1 MRHTLLALFA
11 LLLHAHAV
19 TELPKLLQSNIPV
32 KDLDS
37 AAEADVVYRLIV
49 PTGATALEIT
59 TSGGKGDA
67 DIFARFG
74 VHPTVDDFDGK
85 SDSFGN
91 DEKITLS
98 APTGGVWYVLLH
110 TSSSFAG
117 VRLNT
122 KITIPRHIAA
132 VPQFSPGPG
141 TFTGKVKVTLRSPIP
156 TAILRYTTDGSDP
169 TSTSPRYRVPL
180 VIAATTTVKARA
192 FLSGNTSPVA
202 GSSYTLE
209 PTGTVSALQSG
220 IAAIHRCG
228 NVGSMALFKITIP
241 SGPARRLHI
250 ETASGT
256 GDTTLYI
263 RRDAPPTAKTYD
275 KRINGKRNLAVFEQ
289 KESAAGEWF
298 IGVRG
303 LGNFSG
309 LTLLASEVIPVP
321 DLVAWQDTLQ
331 PYITTE
337 TFAPDDCTVIEGHGL
352 AGERRLL
359 RFSTESRN
367 IGGADLVIGDPTNNP
382 NFEYHPCHAHYH
394 FLGFARYR
402 LLDAQGGVAALGRKI
417 SFCLEDILQWDSKAA
432 PDSKFSCEFQGIQ
445 AGWSDIYDSGLEG
458 QWVDITG
465 VAAGDYTL
473 EVTMNPD
480 HILLESDY
488 TNNVTTIPV
497 TIPAP

>member
-1 MRHTLLALFA
+1 MRPTLLALFA
-11 LLLHAHAV
+11 LLLQARAV
-19 TELPKLLQSNIPV
+19 TELPKLLQTSVPL

-37 AAEADVVYRLIV
+37 AAETDVIYRLIV
-49 PTGATALEIT
+49 PAGATALEIT
-59 TSGGKGDA
+59 TSGGKGDC

-74 VHPTVDDFDGK
+74 VHPTVEDYDGV
-85 SDSFGN
+85 SDSFGT
-91 DEKITLS
+91 DEKITLP
-98 APTGGVWYVLLH
+98 APAGGVWYVLLH
-110 TSSSFAG
+110 TSSSFTG

-122 KITIPRHIAA
+122 KVTVPRSIAA

-141 TFTGKVKVTLRSPIP
+141 TFTDKVKVTLRSPVR
-156 TAILRYTTDGSDP
+156 TAILRYTIDGSEP

-192 FLSGNTSPVA
+192 FLGGNTSPVA
-202 GSSYTLE
+202 ESLYTLE
-209 PTGTVSALQSG
+209 PTGTVSPLQSG
-220 IAAIHRCG
+220 IAAVHRCG
-228 NVGSMALFKITIP
+228 NVGSMALFKIAIP
-241 SGPARRLHI
+241 SGPSRRLHI

-263 RRDAPPTAKTYD
+263 RRNSPPTTRTYD
-275 KRINGKRNLAVFEQ
+275 KRINGKRNLAVFDQ
-289 KESAAGEWF
+289 KDSAAGEWF

-303 LGNFSG
+303 LGNYSG
-309 LTLLASEVIPVP
+309 LTLLASQVLPIP
-321 DLVAWQDTLQ
+321 DLVAWHDTLQ

-337 TFAPDDCTVIEGHGL
+337 TFDPTDCTVIEGHIL

-359 RFSTESRN
+359 RFTTESRN
-367 IGGADLVIGDPTNNP
+367 IGGADVVIGDPTNNP
-382 NFEYHPCHAHYH
+382 NFEYHPCHDHYH

-402 LLDAQGGVAALGRKI
+402 LLDAQGTVAAVGRKV
-417 SFCLEDILQWDSKAA
+417 SFCLLDVLRWNASAVS
-432 PDSKFSCEFQGIQ
+432 DSKFTCEYQGIQ

-497 TIPAP
+497 TIPAQ

>member
-1 MRHTLLALFA
+1 MRQTLLALFA

-19 TELPKLLQSNIPV
+19 TELPKLLQTSIPI

-37 AAEADVVYRLIV
+37 TAENDVVYRLVV
-49 PTGATALEIT
+49 PNGATTLEVS
-59 TSGGKGDA
+59 TSAGSGDA
-67 DIFARFG
+67 DIFARRG
-74 VHPTVDDFDGK
+74 AHPTVDDYDGK

-91 DEKITLS
+91 VEKITLS
-98 APTGGVWYVLLH
+98 APTGGVWFVLLH
-110 TSSSFAG
+110 TSSSFHG
-117 VRLNT
+117 VRLET
-122 KITIPRHIAA
+122 KITLPANVVA

-141 TFTGKVKVTLRSPIP
+141 TFNGKIKVTLRSPVR

-169 TSTSPRYRVPL
+169 TSTSPRYRAPL
-180 VIAATTTVKARA
+180 VLAATTPVKARA
-192 FLSGNTSPVA
+192 FLGSSGSPVVE
-202 GSSYTLE
+202 GSYTLE
-209 PTGTVSALQSG
+209 AAGTVSALQSG
-220 IAAIHRCG
+220 IAAIHRSG

-263 RRDAPPTAKTYD
+263 RRAAPPTAKTYD

-289 KESAAGEWF
+289 NESAAGDWF

-303 LGNFSG
+303 LGDFSG
-309 LTLLASEVIPVP
+309 VTVFASEVLPVP

-331 PYITTE
+331 PYISTE
-337 TFAPDDCTVIEGHGL
+337 TFDPTDCTVLEGHVV

-367 IGGADLVIGDPTNNP
+367 IGGADLVIGDPTSNP
-382 NFEYHPCHAHYH
+382 NFEYHPCHGHYH

-402 LLDAQGGVAALGRKI
+402 LLNAQGGIAALGRKI
-417 SFCLEDILQWDSKAA
+417 SFCLEDIHQWDSKAA
-432 PDSKFSCEFQGIQ
+432 QDSKFSCDYQGIQ

-465 VAAGDYTL
+465 VAAGSYTL